1 MLAVTWSNLVRC
13 LTLVR
18 VWEMALGASP
28 ASSGVL
34 PGSPVL
40 LPVASRTF
48 PVSSTVFPRPSC
60 TLSFSTDVR
69 TSMSDPT
76 ELIVAP
82 PVAGGI
88 RGTAA
93 VVALETTPVTHGFPY
108 PEGPRVAAEL
118 EPAVAAEDAP
128 PATIGIVD
136 GRVRLSIDQAGVSGH
151 LRPRSIP
158 ARVNRDVN
166 PERPRALGKTRG
178 TCKSGM
184 CKRRAAQAGTPSA

>member
-1 MLAVTWSNLVRC
+1 

-18 VWEMALGASP
+18 VWEMALGALP

-40 LPVASRTF
+40 LPVASGTF

-76 ELIVAP
+76 ELMVAP

-93 VVALETTPVTHGFPY
+93 VVALETY
-108 PEGPRVAAEL
+108 R
-118 EPAVAAEDAP
+118 
-128 PATIGIVD
+128 
-136 GRVRLSIDQAGVSGH
+136 
-151 LRPRSIP
+151 
-158 ARVNRDVN
+158 
-166 PERPRALGKTRG
+166 
-178 TCKSGM
+178 
-184 CKRRAAQAGTPSA
+184 